1 MERKLFKK
9 KDFFVIAVL
18 LIFAGVFYYFT
29 LPGDAGNTAE
39 ISVDG
44 NIVDVVSLSG
54 ENDGVYKIEGMN
66 ISYEIKDGEIAIISS
81 DCPDKVCID
90 DGFISLGG
98 QKIVCL
104 PNKTVISIP
113 RDSDD
118 DIDIMLH

>member
-1 MERKLFKK
+1 MERKLIRKS
-9 KDFFVIAVL
+9 DIFVIIVL
-18 LIFAGVFYYFT
+18 LVIAGAIWIFSM
-29 LPGDAGNTAE
+29 PGDAGNTAE

>member
-66 ISYEIKDGEIAIISS
+66 ISYEINDGEIAIISS